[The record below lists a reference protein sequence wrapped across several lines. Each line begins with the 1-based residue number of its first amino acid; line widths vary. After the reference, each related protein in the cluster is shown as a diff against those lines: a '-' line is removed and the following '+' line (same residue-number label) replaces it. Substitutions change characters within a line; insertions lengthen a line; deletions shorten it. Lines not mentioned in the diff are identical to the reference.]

1 MSLRFVFDAE
11 LFPWTADKASWV
23 FASLPVDDAAELRE
37 DAPMKGGFGSVRVV
51 VEVGGSRWK
60 TSIFP
65 DKANDTYVLPIKKDV
80 RRAEQIGVGDVVRI
94 DLEVL

>member
-1 MSLRFVFDAE
+1 MFEAE
-11 LFPWTADKASWV
+11 LFPWTDDKASWV
-23 FASLPVDDAAELRE
+23 FASLRSDDAAEIRE

-80 RRAEQIGVGDVVRI
+80 RRAEQINVGDVVRI